1 MLEHRVIPCLLLEK
15 TRLVKTQ
22 KFKNPVYVG
31 DPINAVKVFNDKE
44 VDELVLLDIDV
55 SRRGEPPDFEFIEKL
70 ASEAFM
76 PLSYGGGVRTVN
88 QARQL
93 FHLGVEKVIIK
104 TAAITDYKFLQE
116 LSLEFGSSSLVVS
129 VDVKSDYRRNVVP
142 VDGRLKKLK
151 THSLPELLN
160 LYENCGVGEI
170 LLQNVDCDGTM
181 AGPDLEIVRQIGK
194 RSVPLTVAGGVS
206 SLSDIKNLI
215 DAGADAVGAG
225 AFFTFY
231 GPHRA
236 VLLTYPNYQELSDLL
251 KE

>member
-15 TRLVKTQ
+15 TRLVKTR

-104 TAAITDYKFLQE
+104 TAAIIDHKFLQE

-129 VDVKSDYRRNVVP
+129 VDVKRDYRRNVVP

-151 THSLPELLN
+151 THSLSELLN

>member
-15 TRLVKTQ
+15 RRLVKTQ
-22 KFKNPVYVG
+22 KFKSPFYVG

-44 VDELVLLDIDV
+44 VYELVLLDIDV
-55 SRRGEPPDFEFIEKL
+55 SRRGESPDFEFIEKL

-76 PLSYGGGVRTVN
+76 PLSYGGGVRTLN

-104 TAAITDYKFLQE
+104 TAAINDYRFLKE
-116 LSLEFGSSSLVVS
+116 LSQEYGSSSLVVS
-129 VDVKSDYRRNVVP
+129 VDVKRDYRGNVMP

-151 THSLPELLN
+151 TQLAQILDI
-160 LYENCGVGEI
+160 YENCGVGEI
-170 LLQNVDCDGTM
+170 LLQNVDRDGTM

-194 RSVPLTVAGGVS
+194 RSVPVTVAGGVS

-215 DAGADAVGAG
+215 DAGADAVAAG

-236 VLLTYPNYQELSDLL
+236 VLLTYPNYQELSNLL